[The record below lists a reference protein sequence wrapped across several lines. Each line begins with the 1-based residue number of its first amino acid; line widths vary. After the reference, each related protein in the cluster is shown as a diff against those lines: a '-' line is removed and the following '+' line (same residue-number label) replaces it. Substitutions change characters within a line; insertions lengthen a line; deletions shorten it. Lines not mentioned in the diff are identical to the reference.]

1 MKKLSIILAS
11 ALFVSMTFSGCNKAS
26 EPTAS
31 TKEKVTTIQ
40 FMETLTSPER
50 TTFVKELIADF
61 ESKNQDVKVELISE
75 PWEQAHDK
83 IITMSAAKQL
93 PDVIEMGANWVS
105 EVGAT
110 GNLEDLGPY
119 LDKWD
124 KKDTLTETSLK
135 LGKAYKDT
143 LYVIPHSLYF
153 QAMYYRNDLLKAAG
167 IEVPKTT
174 EDFFSTAIK
183 MTDASKNKYGYS
195 FRGGAGS
202 WTLMSNFIMTNG
214 GFSKYFDESGKCVF
228 RKPEAVETFVKF
240 TDMYAKAA
248 PKDALNWGYAETVA
262 AFTAGSTA
270 LIIQDS
276 EVIKSCEEKMAKGT
290 FETGF
295 CPVGPDGKRYIQGGY
310 IGFSMTSASVKK
322 DASWKFIS
330 YMMSPEVNLKWGVK
344 NSVIPAT
351 NVPTDN
357 ADFEKGYIAAYT
369 NTLQDPNTVLF
380 SAPEYLPEW
389 GEFTGKVAGQELQAY
404 LLKKQTAKETMD
416 NISTYLENANN
427 NYNKK

>member
-1 MKKLSIILAS
+1 MKKLSVILA
-11 ALFVSMTFSGCNKAS
+11 FVMVSSMSFSGCKKA
-26 EPTAS
+26 ADS
-31 TKEKVTTIQ
+31 TKPEVTTIQ
-40 FMETLTSPER
+40 FMETLTSPAR
-50 TTFVKELIADF
+50 TKFVKELVADF
-61 ESKNQDVKVELISE
+61 ESKNKDVKVELISE

-83 IITMSAAKQL
+83 IITMSAANQL

-110 GNLEDLGPY
+110 GKLEDLGPY

-124 KKDTLTETSLK
+124 QKDTLTETSLK

-153 QAMYYRNDLLKAAG
+153 QAMYYRNDWLKTAG
-167 IEVPKTT
+167 IDVPITT
-174 EDFFSTAIK
+174 DDFFNTAIK

-214 GFSKYFDESGKCVF
+214 GFSNYFDESGKCVF

-240 TDMYAKAA
+240 TDMYKKAA

-276 EVIKSCEEKMAKGT
+276 EVIVSCEEKMAEGT
-290 FETGF
+290 FETGL
-295 CPVGPDGKRYIQGGY
+295 CPVGPDGKRYLQGGY
-310 IGFSMTSASVKK
+310 IGFSMTSASEKK

-330 YMMSPEVNLKWGVK
+330 YMMSPEVNLKWGVN

-351 NVPTDN
+351 KVPADN
-357 ADFEKGYIAAYT
+357 SDFKKGKIAAYT
-369 NTLQDPNTVLF
+369 NTIEDPNTVLF

-389 GEFTGKVAGQELQAY
+389 GEFTGKIAGQELQGY
-404 LLKKQTAKETMD
+404 LLEKQTPQETMD
-416 NISTYLENANN
+416 NISTYLETANN
-427 NYNKK
+427 KYNKK